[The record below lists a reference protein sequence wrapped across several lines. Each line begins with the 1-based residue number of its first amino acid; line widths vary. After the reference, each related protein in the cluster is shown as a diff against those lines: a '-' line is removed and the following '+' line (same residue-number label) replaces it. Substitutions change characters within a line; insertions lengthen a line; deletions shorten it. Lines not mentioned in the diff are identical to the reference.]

1 MFINIYTQKR
11 STFYIYIPIYMVYFE
26 LKSDEVFFVQK
37 LHKLI
42 SPKKK
47 DFFGT
52 KMQIFAGGCLQKQ
65 YQWIC
70 FFIFKIFNIFTKHF

>member
-1 MFINIYTQKR
+1 MFINIYTYIYTQKR

-52 KMQIFAGGCLQKQ
+52 KMQIFAGGCLQKA
-65 YQWIC
+65 ISMTM
-70 FFIFKIFNIFTKHF
+70 FFHF